1 MSLCSS
7 VHYGGVLIEKCSGV
21 SACEDSFQRVQLCQ
35 LMVTAS
41 EKRRRGGERAVLCV
55 GASNSRTASVPCIP
69 PRIPFTFLRGMWT
82 ACEDSFQ
89 RVQLCQLMVPAS
101 EKRPTGGE
109 HAVLCAGHKMAVP
122 CVRSA
127 KGFRPAFRSFAS
139 DMLAVAVPTSSSNT
153 TGPSRGQNR
162 PPDGPPE
169 NETEEQ
175 EIGGPEDLPPQRRR
189 RPDPARVSVWVNAW
203 HPLLEGRSHCSPR
216 C

>member
-162 PPDGPPE
+162 F
-169 NETEEQ
+169 
-175 EIGGPEDLPPQRRR
+175 
-189 RPDPARVSVWVNAW
+189 
-203 HPLLEGRSHCSPR
+203 
-216 C
+216 